1 MLQSLKQKGKKK
13 KKKKERKKERKKRK
27 RKHLCCFGESQKHL
41 LVNKPRAET
50 LGSTLGGKADTFGQI
65 SQVEPSKA
73 VSARTRRCGRKDHLE
88 TSCDIRLS
96 VNYSNKHAREW
107 HLILDVSPEGTAL
120 DASNSNKEL
129 RYTNT
134 TENKHSVHCTLS
146 CVRWDTGLLGCK
158 VGQRLIAVFSNVGR
172 RAVIMRSEKTGF
184 YCSACCVLFHRTV
197 SFLWKVD
204 NNGKWLHLFNF
215 LPAQATRSHLAGT
228 SIRKRQTYFK
238 KGTYV
243 ENRCTKRTI
252 SVFSF
257 MFFFFFL
264 HKWIS
269 RPW

>member
-1 MLQSLKQKGKKK
+1 MGREEGRIFPYCSSGHECMCVRAHVQFCLRSYGTRLVCGFLRGKQRLMRTRLCLLTDYSALFGEQDAEKKLNKCCDPWNKKEKKK
-13 KKKKERKKERKKRK
+13 RKKRK

-50 LGSTLGGKADTFGQI
+50 LGTTLGKKADTFGQI

-88 TSCDIRLS
+88 TSCDICLS

-146 CVRWDTGLLGCK
+146 CVRWDAGLVGCK

-172 RAVIMRSEKTGF
+172 RAVIMRSGKNR
-184 YCSACCVLFHRTV
+184 VL
-197 SFLWKVD
+197 L
-204 NNGKWLHLFNF
+204 
-215 LPAQATRSHLAGT
+215 
-228 SIRKRQTYFK
+228 
-238 KGTYV
+238 
-243 ENRCTKRTI
+243 
-252 SVFSF
+252 
-257 MFFFFFL
+257 
-264 HKWIS
+264 
-269 RPW
+269 